1 MSFVLTELT
10 HDNFPAVRKINRD
23 DIPEA
28 FVDTVDTIMEITD
41 YGRDHGCL
49 GHTFAVEMS
58 GKYIGLV
65 LLGEALPWKTD
76 PPEMSERPFYR
87 LMGFVID
94 QAFRG
99 NGIGGAVL
107 EKTIETVYQEFGPRP
122 IALGCHRD
130 NERAARFYTRHGFLK
145 TEYRESEDFYYLRYP
160 EFRPVI
166 GPLPTSQEKECFSEQ
181 DE

>member
-1 MSFVLTELT
+1 MSFALIELT
-10 HDNFPAVRKINRD
+10 HDNLPAVRTINRD

-49 GHTFAVEMS
+49 GYTFAVEMS
-58 GKYIGLV
+58 GKYIGLI
-65 LLGEALPWKTD
+65 LLGEALHWETD

-99 NGIGGAVL
+99 NGIGGAAL
-107 EKTIETVYQEFGPRP
+107 EKTIETVYREFGPRP

-130 NERAARFYTRHGFLK
+130 NEGAARFYTRHGFLK
-145 TEYRESEDFYYLRYP
+145 TVYRESEDYYFLRYP
-160 EFRPVI
+160 ESRPI
-166 GPLPTSQEKECFSEQ
+166 IDLPPTSQKKA
-181 DE
+181 